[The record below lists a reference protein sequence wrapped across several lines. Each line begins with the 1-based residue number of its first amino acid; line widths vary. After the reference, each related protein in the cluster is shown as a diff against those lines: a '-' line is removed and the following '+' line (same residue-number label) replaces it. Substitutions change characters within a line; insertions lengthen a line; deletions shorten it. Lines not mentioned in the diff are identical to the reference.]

1 MDISASDWAP
11 GKSYKKHDIVR
22 LRDLSTPYYIE
33 KVEDKKVDLLLTLVD
48 DCGNKIITDQSR
60 KVELDVTE
68 FSQFFERVTVRET
81 AEIEY
86 GIKFKLNPTI
96 GYSAKVMIR
105 KISEDSTLND
115 PNLTYF
121 QIEDYGLDKSKSTG
135 VGVGLKFYD
144 EKMDL
149 IEDVKH
155 RKIQRAMASS
165 ELHHREWYKTQIDIH
180 PNDIPQNAAYG
191 SAFIFLYG
199 YDTGGFEFRD
209 VEVYNLSQFF
219 YCTED
224 HVSAV
229 TNEPNYL
236 RYWTQDFKWRPSYGS
251 QATFAAINE
260 SMVLGEGGDYV
271 NNLAINSLP
280 LEIDLSFN
288 NRTDQEAKAII
299 HFLQEK
305 HFPYGSIFGLDYKGE
320 RLLSS
325 DVQDFS
331 FTYTFPYRKDL
342 KYTCTDF
349 SHSITYRN
357 NNAIQAKFICNTEST
372 LRSVESNAGYNRNTD
387 AIFPVFVNEE
397 TFFEKGKIARLDSF
411 PVEEFI
417 GEDAQEKS
425 EESQDDDDEKTVA
438 LTSLSEIEAYAYD
451 ENGYPK
457 AGILYFREEQK
468 LEVGNCLYIRPEWP
482 ENSTYSVGVCK
493 VFKVINPRTFV
504 FGVGQGYIEKITYTK
519 EICPGLEWPLDEP
532 IKEIILD
539 SRLQPNGD
547 PHNVGPYD
555 PITNDEDN
563 PLEDDETLEKISR
576 LSEERDAP
584 VVIYKLGMCPEDCL
598 AAQPILPPSI
608 EDGIIPHKIK
618 NPVTGE
624 EQKRII
630 YLKNYRMLQM
640 EADITPS
647 SFALYVTPLSSFSLK
662 PEDDGQILIPAV
674 TGRSSIYME
683 NPELTAKYPWL
694 QVRNFEHRPS
704 IAFNINNQPKH
715 YNTEFT
721 KFYNKKYKKGIN
733 QNMSTFT
740 VVFDKRDDTE
750 AAEILQFLESHLGY
764 KKFRFVMPRPYG
776 TDADPL
782 TTQSRPHN
790 STFYC
795 PSWNHEIVYKNN
807 HTISAT
813 FIESSTAVQE
823 DLANPKGPC
832 FGAYIYNPI
841 TQHEMCT
848 FSSVG
853 VAKHQ
858 SGLDYDSQNQSYS
871 IEAKN
876 KEIDIIFVIDSS
888 PSTRQQFLSI
898 SDLDKSKYAL
908 IIDSILKSIVGYDK
922 SKFPLTESFN
932 GAIDVSGDPD
942 FDGSPPWPNFYD
954 ENGQLIYDKD
964 PESEQD
970 FYQALVESGY
980 DTDNFFRFN
989 LKLEEKNINVGFSF
1003 MGTLAINE
1011 YPGTEKRILDLNDY
1025 PTCFDKKTVYE
1036 KISNIDAEFHGA
1048 KNSLEAIADAM
1059 AQLYNSKRA
1068 ESVDQRMIF
1077 LISDFNFSG
1086 ANESGLKQIND
1097 NIRSGKE
1104 LSQRRPKDSILSKY
1118 ANGLIAQKLKE
1129 FSYAPSWKGFNAD
1142 KQYSYLFNP
1151 DYSEGGN
1158 FEDEEK
1164 SNPAWYLNEVDTLI
1178 FPVSLGLSGEG
1189 NTDSS
1194 FYEYAKDYS
1203 LEKRRKE
1210 LEMNYK
1216 ISNTSPGSREALRCI
1231 NFSKVLSNV
1240 TQDSGFQN
1248 LFSVTIKNCGP
1259 NDIKLRNIIANTKS
1273 SSGFLGWTTEKLSAG
1288 VPKNN
1293 NFEKIETMDG
1303 THQIDWTI
1311 PGNGG
1316 QYFND
1321 PNNKK
1326 MFEDENSN
1334 TLWHSFNTKYE
1345 VYRDGKLHE
1354 INGGWRPDKET
1365 FLIATDAGDIIGTES
1380 NELIQTDLITT
1391 GEIKTKGSQNAGVV
1405 SNGFPLKVFGK
1416 NKELEILDYNVSD
1429 LNEANDFTGNYDHL
1443 PILKM
1448 EECIDLFFGL
1458 RIGNVSELQE
1468 SVELLFYTEDLEDK
1482 TMSCY
1487 ARFEFLAKFK
1497 MAEDSILEI
1506 PENAPPVIGPGCR
1519 ACFSGGLQI
1528 EPNASAPFAVIP
1540 PFQTHAGA
1548 LHLADIIGGDNFDS
1562 VESTLAQIT
1571 PNATSTTFD
1580 SIFVDTTTRVKVW
1593 SGTASNPGYIAFDC
1607 IGPFMLSNS
1616 IWINDP
1622 RYSPFFPNW
1631 DRAAGDY
1638 KDEDGNSIDN
1648 FWKKYGIR
1656 NKDHFNRIN
1665 LYSESNMHNWPY
1677 GRVKIECL
1685 RNTLARDENGILI
1698 NMPDDYCY
1706 KLEGGVWIPTECRDE
1721 NGDLKDGSED
1731 LSEVMQDPE
1740 NLVRYG
1746 ITNR

>member
-33 KVEDKKVDLLLTLVD
+33 KVEDKKVDLLLTLID
-48 DCGNKIITDQSR
+48 DCSNSIITDQSR
-60 KVELDVTE
+60 RVELDVTE

-144 EKMDL
+144 KKMDL

-260 SMVLGEGGDYV
+260 SMVLGEGSDYV

-776 TDADPL
+776 TDTDPL

-841 TQHEMCT
+841 TQHET
-848 FSSVG
+848 STYSSV
-853 VAKHQ
+853 AYAYHQ
-858 SGLDYDSQNQSYS
+858 SGLEYERKKGYFLDIKPKL
-871 IEAKN
+871 IEMV
-876 KEIDIIFVIDSS
+876 F
-888 PSTRQQFLSI
+888 
-898 SDLDKSKYAL
+898 
-908 IIDSILKSIVGYDK
+908 
-922 SKFPLTESFN
+922 
-932 GAIDVSGDPD
+932 AIDVNTSTLTQYLSTEGDSYSKYQLIRDSLLKLISGYADPISDDLRFPSTYGFAKYNTPEVSHTDSIPPWYSAGDPI
-942 FDGSPPWPNFYD
+942 DGIIPSLLEQNY
-954 ENGQLIYDKD
+954 EHD
-964 PESEQD
+964 PAREKTTNETLSDQ
-970 FYQALVESGY
+970 GY
-980 DTDNFFRFN
+980 DIE
-989 LKLEEKNINVGFSF
+989 KLESFIFKIEDYIINVGFSF
-1003 MGTLAINE
+1003 MGDASNYQRPITGGRVADLPNHSKSFDKIKIFESLNAYDPELSSGKNITDTLVDCLAQFYNSPKAGIVDKRMLFIVSDFSFDSDEYDKSLSIINNLKLGNSLAKRRPLDE
-1011 YPGTEKRILDLNDY
+1011 TLSTFGNLGYSINKRISDYGGSESWRVTNDEDGEQKWSSIYNPDFTGDFNPDNFDPNDLPYDDGSSNPSWY
-1025 PTCFDKKTVYE
+1025 NESIETLCIPVGLGKTNS
-1036 KISNIDAEFHGA
+1036 INSNIVKYASDYKVEKGFDNTQLYYNISSETPG
-1048 KNSLEAIADAM
+1048 SLEAH
-1059 AQLYNSKRA
+1059 RA
-1068 ESVDQRMIF
+1068 I
-1077 LISDFNFSG
+1077 NFFG
-1086 ANESGLKQIND
+1086 VVSGLTDLVRLNKQDGKIN
-1097 NIRSGKE
+1097 
-1104 LSQRRPKDSILSKY
+1104 
-1118 ANGLIAQKLKE
+1118 
-1129 FSYAPSWKGFNAD
+1129 
-1142 KQYSYLFNP
+1142 
-1151 DYSEGGN
+1151 
-1158 FEDEEK
+1158 
-1164 SNPAWYLNEVDTLI
+1164 
-1178 FPVSLGLSGEG
+1178 
-1189 NTDSS
+1189 
-1194 FYEYAKDYS
+1194 
-1203 LEKRRKE
+1203 
-1210 LEMNYK
+1210 M
-1216 ISNTSPGSREALRCI
+1216 
-1231 NFSKVLSNV
+1231 
-1240 TQDSGFQN
+1240 
-1248 LFSVTIKNCGP
+1248 FSVTVSNCGP
-1259 NDIKLRNIIANTKS
+1259 NPIQLKNTIVSFSKEAGQAEWTTKS
-1273 SSGFLGWTTEKLSAG
+1273 MQFGI
-1288 VPKNN
+1288 PKNN
-1293 NFEKIETMDG
+1293 DIQNLEYIPKY
-1303 THQIDWTI
+1303 IDNENPI
-1311 PGNGG
+1311 VGHGG
-1316 QYFND
+1316 QYAQD
-1321 PNNKK
+1321 PNNQKFLNESK
-1326 MFEDENSN
+1326 SN
-1334 TLWHSFNTKYE
+1334 ILWHSFNNKYE
-1345 VYRDGKLHE
+1345 VYRRGELQE
-1354 INGGWRPDKET
+1354 INGGWKPDKANFKISDES
-1365 FLIATDAGDIIGTES
+1365 GNIIGGEDF
-1380 NELIQTDLITT
+1380 ILITDPIRV
-1391 GEIKTKGSQNAGVV
+1391 GDVKTKGVLNQGIAKKGFKYRSFE
-1405 SNGFPLKVFGK
+1405 SNSGI
-1416 NKELEILDYNVSD
+1416 EIHDYNIVNVSEENSFHGD
-1429 LNEANDFTGNYDHL
+1429 YSHL
-1443 PILKM
+1443 PVLQRN
-1448 EECIDLFFGL
+1448 ESIDLFFA
-1458 RIGNVSELQE
+1458 IKSNKEINLQE
-1468 SVELLFYTEDLEDK
+1468 RAQLFFYAEDLKRK
-1482 TMSCY
+1482 TLDCY
-1487 ARFEFLAKFK
+1487 ANFDFEINASKT
-1497 MAEDSILEI
+1497 ERPIEI
-1506 PENAPPVIGPGCR
+1506 PKIKLDRCKGRVFAIAMCNSNAAR
-1519 ACFSGGLQI
+1519 
-1528 EPNASAPFAVIP
+1528 
-1540 PFQTHAGA
+1540 
-1548 LHLADIIGGDNFDS
+1548 DDNFDLYLNDTLIHQEYNEETNTW
-1562 VESTLAQIT
+1562 ESKEPGNNPPTFTLDRDQYLGNVILGVSPSDIAG
-1571 PNATSTTFD
+1571 AERTFRILHGQTGLD
-1580 SIFVDTTTRVKVW
+1580 CPSSLLPVK
-1593 SGTASNPGYIAFDC
+1593 YFDQNL
-1607 IGPFMLSNS
+1607 IKWG
-1616 IWINDP
+1616 
-1622 RYSPFFPNW
+1622 
-1631 DRAAGDY
+1631 
-1638 KDEDGNSIDN
+1638 EDGPNKLFIQNVKTSNNGNKGQLIFLSYKIISDDGTDVELAEPNMIASVMYRGRTGASFGPYEVQID
-1648 FWKKYGIR
+1648 
-1656 NKDHFNRIN
+1656 
-1665 LYSESNMHNWPY
+1665 S
-1677 GRVKIECL
+1677 C
-1685 RNTLARDENGILI
+1685 
-1698 NMPDDYCY
+1698 
-1706 KLEGGVWIPTECRDE
+1706 
-1721 NGDLKDGSED
+1721 
-1731 LSEVMQDPE
+1731 
-1740 NLVRYG
+1740 
-1746 ITNR
+1746 